1 MTHAE
6 SGAAARGAP
15 GNWLRWRGLVPAA
28 LLVLGLVWPAGQLQA
43 QDTIAPI
50 ISADDAL
57 RLAESGQIV
66 LVDVRSPQ
74 EWRQTGVPSGARTV
88 TIHNPNGLVGFLEAM
103 EGALGADPD
112 QAIAVICARGNRS
125 TLAQSALNEAGYTQ
139 VFNIREGMLGNIDGP
154 GWLARGL
161 PTDDCSGC

>member
-1 MTHAE
+1 VP
-6 SGAAARGAP
+6 AA
-15 GNWLRWRGLVPAA
+15 LLVLGLVWPAGAA

-112 QAIAVICARGNRS
+112 QAIAVIARQHRRAR
-125 TLAQSALNEAGYTQ
+125 LA
-139 VFNIREGMLGNIDGP
+139 GP
-154 GWLARGL
+154 RAAHGRLQRL
-161 PTDDCSGC
+161 LMRL

>member
-1 MTHAE
+1 MMHVD
-6 SGAAARGAP
+6 GGVAARGTP
-15 GNWLRWRGLVPAA
+15 GDWLRWRGLLPAA
-28 LLVLGLVWPAGQLQA
+28 LLALALAWPAGQLRA
-43 QDTIAPI
+43 QETAGPV

-57 RLAESGQIV
+57 RLAESGQVV

-74 EWRQTGVPSGARTV
+74 EWRQTGVPSGAQTV
-88 TIHNPNGLVGFLEAM
+88 TIHNPNGLVGFLGAM
-103 EGALGADPD
+103 EGTLGADPN

-125 TLAQSALNEAGYTQ
+125 TLAQSALKEAGYTQ
-139 VFNIREGMLGNIDGP
+139 VFNIREGMFGSTDGP

>member
-6 SGAAARGAP
+6 SGAAARDAP

-74 EWRQTGVPSGARTV
+74 EWRQTGVPSGARR
-88 TIHNPNGLVGFLEAM
+88 P
-103 EGALGADPD
+103 
-112 QAIAVICARGNRS
+112 
-125 TLAQSALNEAGYTQ
+125 
-139 VFNIREGMLGNIDGP
+139 
-154 GWLARGL
+154 
-161 PTDDCSGC
+161 